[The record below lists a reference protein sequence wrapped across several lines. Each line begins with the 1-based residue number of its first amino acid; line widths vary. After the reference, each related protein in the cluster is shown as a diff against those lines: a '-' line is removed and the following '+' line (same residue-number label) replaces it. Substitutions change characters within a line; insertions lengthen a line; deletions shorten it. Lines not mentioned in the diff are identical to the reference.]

1 MPLNVKRISP
11 PLLELSSNEYSLGRE
26 NTFRSTLR
34 LFFTDLVNTVN
45 NGVIGDLSV
54 QPVETGTARTL
65 TASDQN
71 SIISFTSSSAITVT
85 LPVNTSEELNNGF
98 QVRLDRDG
106 TGTLTVVAQGG
117 ATVNSAAGLTA
128 RVRYSSV
135 TIVKTANNVY
145 KLTGDSA

>member
-1 MPLNVKRISP
+1 MPLNVKRIP
-11 PLLELSSNEYSLGRE
+11 APVLEISSSEYSSVRE

-34 LFFTDLVNTVN
+34 LFFTELMNSVN
-45 NGVIGDLSV
+45 NGVVGDLSV
-54 QPVETGTARTL
+54 QTETGTARTL

-106 TGTLTVVAQGG
+106 TGTLTVVAQAG

-135 TIVKTANNVY
+135 TIVKTALNVY

>member
-1 MPLNVKRISP
+1 MPLNVKRIP
-11 PLLELSSNEYSLGRE
+11 APVLEISSSEYSSVRE

-34 LFFTDLVNTVN
+34 LFFTELMNSVN
-45 NGVIGDLSV
+45 NGVVGDLSV
-54 QPVETGTARTL
+54 QTETGTARTL

-106 TGTLTVVAQGG
+106 TGTLTVVAQAG

>member
-1 MPLNVKRISP
+1 MPINQPNIAP
-11 PLLELSSNEYSLGRE
+11 PALEIARDQYKGSHEAV
-26 NTFRSTLR
+26 FRSTLR
-34 LFFTDLVNTVN
+34 LFFNRLSDIVNKGMV
-45 NGVIGDLSV
+45 GDLAV

-85 LPVNTSEELNNGF
+85 LPVTTTEELNNGF

-106 TGTLTVVAQGG
+106 TGTLTVVAESG
-117 ATVNSAAGLTA
+117 AVVNSAAGLTA
-128 RVRYSSV
+128 RVRYSSIN
-135 TIVKTANNVY
+135 IVKIAVNLY